1 MRCDPLPRGA
11 ADGIGMHRDT
21 RGPIGPPAPSPRRT
35 AAPRFS
41 TSGAFPFALRQWER
55 SHGITH
61 TAQRAPVL
69 GLVDHKQGWESISQ
83 RLASSRCCL
92 HTPQPKG
99 KPSGP
104 GVHLDLPINED
115 LLQKVTLRT
124 CVKTQQKEFHRFPCE
139 MDGVQEE

>member
-1 MRCDPLPRGA
+1 MRCDPPGEQRMAQGRT
-11 ADGIGMHRDT
+11 GTHRT
-21 RGPIGPPAPSPRRT
+21 PAPSPRRT
-35 AAPRFS
+35 AASRFFHLRS
-41 TSGAFPFALRQWER
+41 FPSALRQWDR
-55 SHGITH
+55 SRGIMH
-61 TAQRAPVL
+61 RAQRAPVL
-69 GLVDHKQGWESISQ
+69 GLGDHKQGWESISR

-104 GVHLDLPINED
+104 GVHLDLQINED